1 MSEGWTMLKQATR
14 SVALV
19 IKSGR
24 IVFAENPA
32 PSSPAG
38 M

>member
-24 IVFAENPA
+24 IVWHDAA
-32 PSSPAG
+32 HDV
-38 M
+38 